1 MTFFEALKANETKR
15 VKFNN
20 DSNPWEVGE
29 LIDALN
35 RGSLDGI
42 VCASNQWEVVEEP
55 LEFWVVFTKD
65 QMPITVSTIKEQA
78 RQVSQS
84 WSNDF
89 PVMSLFREVPGTRE
103 EVKP

>member
-1 MTFFEALKANETKR
+1 VTFFEALKANETKR

-29 LIDALN
+29 LIEALN

-42 VCASNQWEVVEEP
+42 VCASNQWLVVEKP
-55 LEFWVVFTKD
+55 LEFWHCVGTFLVDDSRDVAVERAKNLGGRS
-65 QMPITVSTIKEQA
+65 IA
-78 RQVSQS
+78 
-84 WSNDF
+84 
-89 PVMSLFREVPGTRE
+89 LFREVPGTRE